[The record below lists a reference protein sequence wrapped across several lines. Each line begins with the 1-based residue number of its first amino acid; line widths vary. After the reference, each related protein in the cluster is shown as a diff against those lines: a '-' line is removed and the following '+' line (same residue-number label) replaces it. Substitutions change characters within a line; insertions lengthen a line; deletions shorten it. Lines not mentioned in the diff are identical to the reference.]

1 VRLTGGDIG
10 PFTGEESDFI
20 NLVDREQGY
29 RLACNYLVLMNRGK
43 KKEAEEITARVTQ
56 IELAMEDAFQR
67 EFLKALAIP
76 YLSTG
81 GPS

>member
-1 VRLTGGDIG
+1 VRLPGGDIG
-10 PFTGEESDFI
+10 PFTGKKSDFT
-20 NLVDREQGY
+20 NPVDREQGY
-29 RLACNYLVLMNRGK
+29 RLACNYLALMN
-43 KKEAEEITARVTQ
+43 KERREESEGMAARVTH
-56 IELAMEDAFQR
+56 IELAVEEAFQR